1 MISFMRALSV
11 DIFAFFITETEGPT
25 QVTNTNFALLLISS
39 PVYNKMI
46 DAMNQNHQ
54 ISTENFIWLLVEFFV
69 YTYTDSDITETSII
83 VGKC

>member
-1 MISFMRALSV
+1 MRALSV

-46 DAMNQNHQ
+46 DAMNKNHQ
-54 ISTENFIWLLVEFFV
+54 ILIENCITIIWILVEFFV

>member
-46 DAMNQNHQ
+46 DTMNQNHE
-54 ISTENFIWLLVEFFV
+54 ILIENLAVQLFG
-69 YTYTDSDITETSII
+69 Y
-83 VGKC
+83 

>member
-39 PVYNKMI
+39 PVYNRMI
-46 DAMNQNHQ
+46 DAINQNHQ
-54 ISTENFIWLLVEFFV
+54 RLTENLQLFGYWFNFLYILTL
-69 YTYTDSDITETSII
+69 ILI
-83 VGKC
+83 

>member
-1 MISFMRALSV
+1 MRALSV

-46 DAMNQNHQ
+46 DAMNKNHQ
-54 ISTENFIWLLVEFFV
+54 ILIENCTIIWILVEFFV

>member
-1 MISFMRALSV
+1 MYMYIQVTVGILFVGLYGKSFTDLLTTWMISFMRALSV

-46 DAMNQNHQ
+46 DAM
-54 ISTENFIWLLVEFFV
+54 I
-69 YTYTDSDITETSII
+69 
-83 VGKC
+83 